1 MRRRPAATYTCREL
15 TAANASVA
23 QWHCC
28 SGSGN
33 GSSSGSGSASPAGCG
48 ARLPS
53 SSSTATQQQQQK
65 FQPFVLHAC
74 GIKICQGQHFH
85 AGHLLPATVPVFL
98 FSHFPIADAQLQF
111 LLVLLLL
118 LLLLFLQLAAFES
131 HVPSSRVCCVRWASP
146 CVRNESSAVFG
157 QLLSLPR
164 QSLGM
169 FRVDWPQSGSRIRS
183 LQKSRK

>member
-28 SGSGN
+28 SGSG
-33 GSSSGSGSASPAGCG
+33 SGSGSPAGCV

-53 SSSTATQQQQQK
+53 SSSTATQQQQQQK

-98 FSHFPIADAQLQF
+98 FYHFPIADAQLQF

>member
-28 SGSGN
+28 SGSG
-33 GSSSGSGSASPAGCG
+33 SGSPAGCG

-111 LLVLLLL
+111 LL

-131 HVPSSRVCCVRWASP
+131 HVPSSRVRCVRRASP

-157 QLLSLPR
+157 HLLRLPR

>member
-28 SGSGN
+28 SGSGF
-33 GSSSGSGSASPAGCG
+33 GSPAGCG

-85 AGHLLPATVPVFL
+85 AGLPATVPVCL

-111 LLVLLLL
+111 LLLLLLL

-157 QLLSLPR
+157 QLLSPLR

>member
-23 QWHCC
+23 HWHCC
-28 SGSGN
+28 SGSG
-33 GSSSGSGSASPAGCG
+33 SGSGSPAGCG

-111 LLVLLLL
+111 LL
-118 LLLLFLQLAAFES
+118 LLFLQLAAFES
-131 HVPSSRVCCVRWASP
+131 HVPSSRVCRVRWASP

>member
-23 QWHCC
+23 QCHCC
-28 SGSGN
+28 PGSGSG
-33 GSSSGSGSASPAGCG
+33 SGSGSASPAGCG

-53 SSSTATQQQQQK
+53 SSSTATQQQQQQK

-74 GIKICQGQHFH
+74 GTKICQGQHFH

-111 LLVLLLL
+111 LLLLL

-131 HVPSSRVCCVRWASP
+131 HVPSSRVCRVRWASP

-157 QLLSLPR
+157 QLLRLPR

-169 FRVDWPQSGSRIRS
+169 FRVDWPQSASRIRS